1 MVFSSLVF
9 LLLFF
14 PLVLIVNF
22 SVRSIRAKNACL
34 CLFSLLFYAWGEP
47 LYLFLMLL
55 MVGTNYVLARCME
68 GKDKKQ
74 RLAFLIPAVM
84 VDIGAIAFFKYG
96 DFALINLESLLGVTM
111 PRIGLPL
118 PIGISFFTFQIM
130 SYTIDVYREEVPAQR
145 SLLKLTTYVALFPQ
159 LVAGPIVRYQTVAK
173 ELDDR
178 QESLPLFTEG
188 LHRFIWG
195 LGKKVVFANG
205 MAMLADTVYA
215 SGQGSL
221 PTGMLWMGA
230 IAYGLQIYFDFSGYS
245 DMAIGMGRMF
255 GFHFLENFDH
265 PYCSAS
271 VTEFWRRWHISL
283 GSWFRDYVYHPQRRN
298 PVHFGRT
305 LRNSDVVWG
314 LTGLWHGANWNF
326 ILWGLYY
333 FLLLL
338 VEKLLGKQRLEKI
351 PAILRHAGTLL
362 LVLMGWVLFRIED
375 MSQLASVLKGMFT
388 FSGGMPA
395 YLAGH
400 HDALYPLYLLLPAC
414 IGCLPVGKWL
424 QRRLPENTAV
434 VYLRT
439 AVDIALFALCVFMLL
454 GSTYNPFIYFR
465 F

>member
-9 LLLFF
+9 LLVFF
-14 PLVLIVNF
+14 PLVLVCNF
-22 SVRSIRAKNACL
+22 ASRSIRMKNFWL
-34 CLFSLLFYAWGEP
+34 CAFSLLFYAWGEP
-47 LYLFLMLL
+47 VYLFLMLA
-55 MVGTNYVLARCME
+55 MVVTNYLFALLME
-68 GKDKKQ
+68 GKDKKK
-74 RLAFLIPAVM
+74 RMIFLIPAVL

-96 DFALINLESLLGVTM
+96 DFALINLEKLLGVTM

-130 SYTIDVYREEVPAQR
+130 SYTIDVYRGEVPAQR

-159 LVAGPIVRYQTVAK
+159 LVAGPIVRYQTIAE

-178 QESLPLFTEG
+178 RESLQDFAEG

-195 LGKKVVFANG
+195 LGKKVIFANS

-215 SGQGSL
+215 PGQGEL
-221 PTGMLWMGA
+221 PTLVLWLG
-230 IAYGLQIYFDFSGYS
+230 IVAYALQIYFDFSGYS

-255 GFHFLENFDH
+255 GFHFLENFEH

-271 VTEFWRRWHISL
+271 ITEFWRRWHISL
-283 GSWFRDYVYHPQRRN
+283 GSWFRDYVYIPLGGNR
-298 PVHFGRT
+298 VKF
-305 LRNSDVVWG
+305 LRMILNMLVVWA

-338 VEKLLGKQRLEKI
+338 VEKLLGKKRLEKI
-351 PAILRHAGTLL
+351 PGLLRHSGTLFLIL
-362 LVLMGWVLFRIED
+362 LGWLLFRVED
-375 MSQLASVLKGMFT
+375 MAQLGQTFAGMFT
-388 FSGGMPA
+388 VNGGAPA
-395 YLAGH
+395 YLAEH
-400 HDALYPLYLLLPAC
+400 HDALYPLYLLIPAC

-424 QRRLPENTAV
+424 KGRLPDNSATELLSAALDV
-434 VYLRT
+434 L
-439 AVDIALFALCVFMLL
+439 LFALCVFMLL